1 VNFLCGLERRD
12 LSDKEKLTM
21 KKHHVSPR
29 KVDTLSIAVFAVA
42 LILLYV
48 LNFWWPGILLAIWA
62 ILAVRQWLTE
72 RRFDLIMTS
81 IILLGLFTI
90 YFFDI
95 TWSVLMPVLFILG
108 SFYIIFREFFYPE
121 DIAEEKSEE
130 IEDDANIDR

>member
-1 VNFLCGLERRD
+1 
-12 LSDKEKLTM
+12 M
-21 KKHHVSPR
+21 KKHHLCHT
-29 KVDTLSIAVFAVA
+29 KVDALSIAVFAISLVF
-42 LILLYV
+42 LYL
-48 LNFWWPGILLAIWA
+48 LNFWWPGILLAVWA
-62 ILAVRQWLTE
+62 MLAVRQWLTE

-121 DIAEEKSEE
+121 DIVEEKSEE